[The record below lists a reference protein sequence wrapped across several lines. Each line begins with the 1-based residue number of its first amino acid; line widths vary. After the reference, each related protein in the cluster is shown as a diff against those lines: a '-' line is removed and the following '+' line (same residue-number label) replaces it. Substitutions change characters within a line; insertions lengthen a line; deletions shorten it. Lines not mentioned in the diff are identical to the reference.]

1 MEGSLPDM
9 EGGWDAFFDEY
20 YMRTYEPFLTDERA
34 REETNGAVR
43 LAGIEPGAEV
53 LDCPCGFARHAALLA
68 AAGYRATGADRSETQ
83 LAEARRRIGEAE
95 WPRLVRADYREL
107 PFADASFDAV
117 LNLFTSLG
125 YVGKEGDQGVL
136 RELRRVLRP
145 GGPLVLETM
154 HRDRIVKHFTQ
165 KGWDELADGSF
176 FLQEREWDPVA
187 STVTMRHILVP
198 AGGKPQERRIVHRAY
213 SVTELTE
220 MLGAASFAE
229 VECFG
234 DWEGA
239 GPPSTE
245 TRLIVRA
252 R

>member
-1 MEGSLPDM
+1 MEGSLPEM
-9 EGGWDAFFDEY
+9 GGGWDVFFDEHY
-20 YMRTYEPFLTDERA
+20 LRTYEPFLTDERA
-34 REETNGAVR
+34 REEAEGAIR

-68 AAGYRATGADRSETQ
+68 AAGYRVTGVDRSETQ

-95 WPRLVRADYREL
+95 WPRLVTADYRKL
-107 PFADASFDAV
+107 PFADASFDVV

-125 YVGKEGDQGVL
+125 YVGKDGDTGVL
-136 RELRRVLRP
+136 REFRRVLRP
-145 GGPLVLETM
+145 GGALVLETM
-154 HRDRIVKHFTQ
+154 HRDRLVKHFSPRS
-165 KGWDELADGSF
+165 WDELADGSF
-176 FLQEREWDPVA
+176 FLQEREWDPVE
-187 STVTMRHILVP
+187 STVAMRHILVP
-198 AGGKPQERRIVHRAY
+198 AGGAPQERRAVHRAY
-213 SVTELTE
+213 SVSELAE
-220 MLGAASFAE
+220 MLRGAGFTE

-245 TRLIVRA
+245 TRLIVRT